1 MIDEE
6 VRAAVLA
13 VVVLSGLVAVS
24 QAITAGRVVEPFSAI
39 GTLGPNMKIGDYP
52 KEVLAGE
59 PFRLYLYVENHEGR
73 AMYYRVLEKVGDNS
87 TLVNETVPADLPA
100 VASYEVILLHGENST
115 VPADIVLDA
124 PAQDAK
130 LIFELWAVG
139 PDGALYYTGR
149 WNHLRI
155 NVTSPP

>member
-6 VRAAVLA
+6 VRAAALA
-13 VVVLSGLVAVS
+13 VIAIAAVLVAS
-24 QAITAGRVVEPFSAI
+24 QAIAAGRVVEPFSAI

-59 PFRLYLYVENHEGR
+59 PFRLYVYVENQEGR

-87 TLVNETVPADLPA
+87 TLVNETVPADLPP
-100 VASYEVILLHGENST
+100 VASYDLILAHGMNST
-115 VPADIVLDA
+115 LPVDVALDA
-124 PAQDAK
+124 PAQGVK